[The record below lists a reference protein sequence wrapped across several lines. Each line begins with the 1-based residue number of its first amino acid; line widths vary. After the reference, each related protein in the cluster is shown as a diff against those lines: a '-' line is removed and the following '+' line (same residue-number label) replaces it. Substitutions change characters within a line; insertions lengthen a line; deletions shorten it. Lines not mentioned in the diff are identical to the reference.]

1 MRTVNLSVAS
11 ENVNATKSLN
21 QTLPVKKV
29 GHGKAVLIIALGTA
43 CLAFTPIWVKASNM
57 DPATQA
63 FLRVLIGFLVLLPI
77 GLWEIKNKQALP
89 KKGVAMSIAAGLFL
103 GVDFTAWNYSIF
115 YVGAGIA
122 AILLNLQVIVVPM
135 LTAIFDK
142 YKIPPVFL
150 ILVPIMFVGVLLTGG
165 VLESAESTGP
175 ATIYGIKT
183 STLGTMLGLT
193 SGICYSFYLYF
204 SRKAGTT
211 APRKDL
217 YVQPMMYTMAAQ
229 MVAPFTW
236 AHIGSPR
243 GGLDFTHGVLVN
255 GQLPMVDPENTVG
268 DPLNM
273 MNWIS
278 LISLAILGQAI
289 AWTFVQWGTVW
300 LDPTL
305 SAGIL
310 LLSPVSSVVIAW
322 PLFGEIPSI
331 LQFVGILMILGT
343 VMYQNGLFDK
353 FFGNKKKTAAPAAP
367 GDNIEEQLVREGL
380 APGRSPDEARPLPG
394 DRP

>member
-1 MRTVNLSVAS
+1 M
-11 ENVNATKSLN
+11 NAT
-21 QTLPVKKV
+21 QTTKATSRKHAPVKPVKQ
-29 GHGKAVLIIALGTA
+29 GKAVLILAIGTA
-43 CLAFTPIWVKASNM
+43 LLAFTPIWVKASNM

-63 FLRVLIGFLVLLPI
+63 FLRVSIGFLALLPI
-77 GLWEIKNKQALP
+77 GLREIKNKGSLP
-89 KKGVAMSIAAGLFL
+89 RKGIIMSVVAGLFL

-122 AILLNLQVIVVPM
+122 AILLNLQVIIVPM

-150 ILVPIMFVGVLLTGG
+150 ILVPIMIVGVALTGG
-165 VLESAESTGP
+165 VFEPSESTGP
-175 ATIYGIKT
+175 SSIYGV
-183 STLGTMLGLT
+183 STPLLGTLLGLT

-217 YVQPMMYTMAAQ
+217 YVQPMMYTAAAQ
-229 MVAPFTW
+229 MVAPFVW
-236 AHIGSPR
+236 AHIGSSR
-243 GGLDFTHGVLVN
+243 GGFDFTHGVLVD
-255 GQLPMVDPENTVG
+255 GQLPLENPETALG
-268 DPLNM
+268 DPLTAT
-273 MNWIS
+273 NW
-278 LISLAILGQAI
+278 LMLLMLATLGQAV
-289 AWTFVQWGTVW
+289 AWTFVQWGSVW

-322 PLFGEIPSI
+322 PLFGEVPSA
-331 LQFVGILMILGT
+331 LQFLGILMILGT

-353 FFGNKKKTAAPAAP
+353 FIGKKNKPPKGKAGKDDPNELVDIGMGGKGLKDEPEPVKDPGEGPWRPA
-367 GDNIEEQLVREGL
+367 
-380 APGRSPDEARPLPG
+380 
-394 DRP
+394 

>member
-1 MRTVNLSVAS
+1 M
-11 ENVNATKSLN
+11 NATIK
-21 QTLPVKKV
+21 TKTPLPVKPV
-29 GHGKAVLIIALGTA
+29 GHGKAVLILALGTA
-43 CLAFTPIWVKASNM
+43 FLAFTPIWVKASNM

-63 FLRVLIGFLVLLPI
+63 FLRVSIGFLALLPFGI
-77 GLWEIKNKQALP
+77 WEMKNKQSLP
-89 KKGVAMSIAAGLFL
+89 KKGIILSVIAGLFL
-103 GVDFTAWNYSIF
+103 GIDFTCWNYSIF

-150 ILVPIMFVGVLLTGG
+150 ILVPIMIVGVLLTGG
-165 VLESAESTGP
+165 VFEAAEATGP
-175 ATIYGIKT
+175 ETIYGIKT
-183 STLGTMLGLT
+183 STLGTLLGLT

-229 MVAPFTW
+229 MVAPLIW
-236 AHIGSPR
+236 AYTGSSR
-243 GGLDFTHGVLVN
+243 GGFDFKNGVLID
-255 GQLPMVDPENTVG
+255 GQLPMVDPETTVG
-268 DPLNM
+268 DPLTA
-273 MNWIS
+273 MNWFH
-278 LISLAILGQAI
+278 LICLAILGQAI
-289 AWTFVQWGTVW
+289 AWTFVQWGSVW

-322 PLFGEIPSI
+322 PLFGEIPSV
-331 LQFVGILMILGT
+331 LQWIGIAMILGT
-343 VMYQNGLFDK
+343 VMYQNGIFDSLF
-353 FFGNKKKTAAPAAP
+353 GKKKKPDAGPPADTP
-367 GDNIEEQLVREGL
+367 SDQTLN
-380 APGRSPDEARPLPG
+380 S
-394 DRP
+394 

>member
-1 MRTVNLSVAS
+1 M
-11 ENVNATKSLN
+11 
-21 QTLPVKKV
+21 PVKPV
-29 GHGKAVLIIALGTA
+29 SHGKAVLILGLGTA
-43 CLAFTPIWVKASNM
+43 FLAFTPIWVKASNM

-63 FLRVLIGFLVLLPI
+63 FLRILIGVLCLAPI
-77 GLWEIKNKQALP
+77 GFWEWKRKGALP
-89 KKGVAMSIAAGLFL
+89 KKGIIYSLIAGLFL

-135 LTAIFDK
+135 LSAVFDK

-150 ILVPIMFVGVLLTGG
+150 ILVPIMIVGVMLTGG
-165 VLESAESTGP
+165 VFEGSGDTGGP
-175 ATIYGIKT
+175 AQIAGINT
-183 STLGTMLGLT
+183 ATLGTLLGLT

-217 YVQPMMYTMAAQ
+217 YVQPMLYTGISQ
-229 MVAPFTW
+229 LIAPAIW
-236 AHIGSPR
+236 AHTGSPR
-243 GGLDFTHGVLVN
+243 GGFDFTHGVLID
-255 GQLPMVDPENTVG
+255 GQLPSVNPESALG
-268 DPLNM
+268 DAITGSD
-273 MNWIS
+273 WIS
-278 LISLAILGQAI
+278 LILLATLGQGI
-289 AWTFVQWGTVW
+289 AWTFVQWGSVW

-322 PLFGEIPSI
+322 PLFGEIPSL
-331 LQFVGILMILGT
+331 LQWLGIVMILGT

-353 FFGNKKKTAAPAAP
+353 FLGKKQKTGDIGNPEDDIA
-367 GDNIEEQLVREGL
+367 DELVREGL
-380 APGRSPDEARPLPG
+380 APGHSPEEADPLR
-394 DRP
+394 DKK